1 MIGAAIILESIPRFI
16 EKDPMQLHPP
26 SPTWMRR
33 EYNMWGF
40 TLELTINLDK
50 DIPWFHYPKWIEF
63 KDPRKELFSVYMA
76 YTQQVAQILPFNS
89 SKDI

>member
-16 EKDPMQLHPP
+16 EKDPMQLHPL

-40 TLELTINLDK
+40 TLEFTINLDK
-50 DIPWFHYPKWIEF
+50 DIHYPKWIEF
-63 KDPRKELFSVYMA
+63 KHLRKELFSVYMA